1 MDYLMKGLNGMET
14 LSVIGSGTMGHSIA
28 LNAAW
33 RKMGVRMYATN
44 EEDIRRAEQGI
55 EQKLRTMADNGLF
68 SMEESAAIRDRI
80 IISDQLES
88 VVDGATFVIEAIPE
102 NLELKQSF
110 YNRLEDLLGTD
121 TILASNTSG
130 LQPTDLASGLRHPER
145 FIVTHFWNP
154 AHLVPL
160 VEVVGGKQTS
170 DSTKDRAMDLLQA
183 MQKKPIIVKQEIQG
197 FIGNRLQYAL
207 FREAQALLDAGIAD
221 KEDIDAAVTYSI
233 GRRLPVT
240 GPLMS
245 ADFGG
250 LDVFKSISDYL
261 FRDLSTLQSSGETLD
276 SLVGSGK
283 LGVKS
288 GDGFYDWSGSRGEEV
303 SAERENMLIRFL
315 KDDERKG

>member
-1 MDYLMKGLNGMET
+1 MEK
-14 LSVIGSGTMGHSIA
+14 LAVIGSGTMGHSIA
-28 LNAAW
+28 LNASW
-33 RKMGVRMYATN
+33 HGMDVRMYATN

-55 EQKLRTMADNGLF
+55 VQKLRNMSDNGLF
-68 SMEESAAIRDRI
+68 SMVEASAIQDKI
-80 IISDQLES
+80 DISDQLET

-102 NLELKQSF
+102 NLELKQQF
-110 YNRLEDLLGTD
+110 YSRLEELIGQEA
-121 TILASNTSG
+121 IIASNTSG
-130 LQPTDLASGLRHPER
+130 LQPTDLASGLRHPGR
-145 FIVTHFWNP
+145 FVVTHFWNP

-170 DSTKDRAMDLLQA
+170 DATIERAMELMNA
-183 MQKKPIIVKQEIQG
+183 MQKKPIVVKQEIQG

-207 FREAQALLDAGIAD
+207 FREAQALLDAGVAE

-261 FRDLSTLQSSGETLD
+261 FSDLSTLEASGKTLD
-276 SLVGSGK
+276 SLAGSGK

-288 GDGFYDWSGSRGEEV
+288 GEGFYDWSGNHSEEIA
-303 SAERENMLIRFL
+303 AERENMLIRFL

>member
-1 MDYLMKGLNGMET
+1 MERDGKMEKLT
-14 LSVIGSGTMGHSIA
+14 VIGSGTMGHSIA

-33 RKMGVRMYATN
+33 RGMDVKMYATN

-55 EQKLRTMADNGLF
+55 GQKLRTMADNGLF
-68 SMEESAAIRDRI
+68 SMEESSAIRERI
-80 IISDQLES
+80 IITDQLTAA
-88 VVDGATFVIEAIPE
+88 VDGATFVIEAIPE
-102 NLELKQSF
+102 NLGLKQSF
-110 YNRLEDLLGTD
+110 YARLEEMIAPD
-121 TILASNTSG
+121 TVLASNTSG
-130 LQPTDLASGLRHPER
+130 LQPSDLAFGLRHPER
-145 FIVTHFWNP
+145 FVVTHFWNP
-154 AHLVPL
+154 AHLIPL

-170 DSTKDRAMDLLQA
+170 DSTRDRAMDLLHA
-183 MQKKPIIVKQEIQG
+183 MEKKPIVVKQEIQG

-207 FREAQALLDAGIAD
+207 FREAQALLDAGVAD

-261 FRDLSTLQSSGETLD
+261 FRDLSTLQASGETLD

-288 GDGFYDWSGSRGEEV
+288 GEGFYDWGGSRSDEV
-303 SAERENMLIRFL
+303 SAERETMLIRFL
-315 KDDERKG
+315 KDDEQKG

>member
-1 MDYLMKGLNGMET
+1 MET

-33 RKMGVRMYATN
+33 RGMDVRMYGTN

-55 EQKLRTMADNGLF
+55 LQKLRTMAENGLF
-68 SMEESAAIRDRI
+68 SMEESAAIRNRI
-80 IISDQLES
+80 IISDQLET

-102 NLELKQSF
+102 NLELKQTF
-110 YNRLEDLLGTD
+110 YARLEELIGTD
-121 TILASNTSG
+121 TVLASNTSG
-130 LQPTDLASGLRHPER
+130 LQPSDLAAGLRHPER

-154 AHLVPL
+154 AHLIPL

-170 DSTKDRAMDLLQA
+170 DSTRERAMDLLQE
-183 MQKKPIIVKQEIQG
+183 MEKKPIVVKQEIQG

-207 FREAQALLDAGIAD
+207 FREAQALLDAGVAD

-261 FRDLSTLQSSGETLD
+261 FSDLSTLQSSGETLD

-288 GDGFYDWSGSRGEEV
+288 GEGFYDWSGSRGEEV

>member
-1 MDYLMKGLNGMET
+1 MET

-33 RKMGVRMYATN
+33 RKMDVRMYATN
-44 EEDIRRAEQGI
+44 EQDIKRAEQGI
-55 EQKLRTMADNGLF
+55 EQKLGTMADNGLF
-68 SMEESAAIRDRI
+68 SMEESSAIRERI
-80 IISDQLES
+80 TISDQLEE

-102 NLELKQSF
+102 NLELKQQF
-110 YNRLEDLLGTD
+110 YSRLEELIGTD
-121 TILASNTSG
+121 TVLASNTSG
-130 LQPTDLASGLRHPER
+130 LQPSDLAAGLRHPER

-154 AHLVPL
+154 AHLIPL
-160 VEVVGGKQTS
+160 VEVVGGKSTS
-170 DSTKDRAMDLLQA
+170 DSTRDRAMDLLQA
-183 MQKKPIIVKQEIQG
+183 MQKKPIVVKQEIQG

-207 FREAQALLDAGIAD
+207 FREAQALLDAGVAD

-261 FRDLSTLQSSGETLD
+261 FSDLSTLQASGETMD

-288 GDGFYDWSGSRGEEV
+288 GEGFYDWSGSRGEEV
-303 SAERENMLIRFL
+303 STERENMLIRFL
-315 KDDERKG
+315 KDDDQKG

>member
-1 MDYLMKGLNGMET
+1 MET
-14 LSVIGSGTMGHSIA
+14 LSIIGSGTMGHSIA

-33 RKMGVRMYATN
+33 RDMDVRMYATN

-55 EQKLRTMADNGLF
+55 VQKLRTMADNGLF
-68 SMEESAAIRDRI
+68 SLDEAAAIRKKI
-80 IISDQLES
+80 TISDQLET

-102 NLELKQSF
+102 NLELKQQF
-110 YNRLEDLLGTD
+110 YSRLEELIGQE

-130 LQPTDLASGLRHPER
+130 LQPSDLAAGLLHPGR
-145 FIVTHFWNP
+145 FVVTHFWNP

-170 DSTKDRAMDLLQA
+170 DATIERAMELMYA
-183 MQKKPIIVKQEIQG
+183 MQKKPIVVKQEIQG

-207 FREAQALLDAGIAD
+207 FREAQALLDAGVAD

-261 FRDLSTLQSSGETLD
+261 FSDLSTLKASGKTLD
-276 SLVGSGK
+276 SLAGSGK

-288 GDGFYDWSGSRGEEV
+288 GEGFYDWSGNRSGEIAE
-303 SAERENMLIRFL
+303 ERENMLIRFL

>member
-1 MDYLMKGLNGMET
+1 MENIA
-14 LSVIGSGTMGHSIA
+14 VIGSGTMGHSIA
-28 LNAAW
+28 LNTAW
-33 RKMGVRMYATN
+33 RNREVRMYATGA
-44 EEDIRRAEQGI
+44 EDIRRAKEGI
-55 EQKLRTMADNGLF
+55 YQKLRTMVDNGMF
-68 SMEESAAIRDRI
+68 SGEEAGLINDRI
-80 IISDQLES
+80 SISDNLEQT
-88 VVDGATFVIEAIPE
+88 VDGASFIVEAIPE

-110 YNRLEDLLGTD
+110 YVRLEKLLGPD
-121 TILASNTSG
+121 AVIASNTSG

-160 VEVVGGKQTS
+160 VEVVSGERTS
-170 DSTKDRAMDLLQA
+170 QKTENRAMDLLRH
-183 MQKKPIIVKQEIQG
+183 MRKKPIVVKKEVPG

-207 FREAQALLDAGIAD
+207 FREAQSLLDEGVAN
-221 KEDIDAAVTYSI
+221 KEDIDEAVTYSI
-233 GRRLPVT
+233 GRRLPIT

-261 FRDLSTLQSSGETLD
+261 FGDLSTIQASGD
-276 SLVGSGK
+276 QMNALVSAGK

-288 GDGFYDWSGSRGEEV
+288 GAGFYEWSSSRSEEL
-303 SAERENMLIRFL
+303 SAEREKMLIRFL

>member
-1 MDYLMKGLNGMET
+1 MEK
-14 LSVIGSGTMGHSIA
+14 LAVIGSGTMGHSIA

-33 RKMGVRMYATN
+33 RDMDVKMYATN

-55 EQKLRTMADNGLF
+55 IQKLRTMTDNGLF
-68 SMEESAAIRDRI
+68 SSEEAKSIRKRI
-80 IISDQLES
+80 IISDKLQE

-102 NLELKQSF
+102 NLELKQQF
-110 YNRLEDLLGTD
+110 YSRLEALIGPD
-121 TILASNTSG
+121 TVLASNTSG
-130 LQPTDLASGLRHPER
+130 LQPSDLASALSHPER

-154 AHLVPL
+154 AHLIPL
-160 VEVVGGKQTS
+160 VEVVGGKHTS
-170 DSTKDRAMDLLQA
+170 DSTRDRAMDLLNA
-183 MQKKPIIVKQEIQG
+183 MQKKPIVVKQEIQG

-207 FREAQALLDAGIAD
+207 FREAQALLDAGVAD

-261 FRDLSTLQSSGETLD
+261 FRDLSTLQASGETLD

-288 GDGFYDWSGSRGEEV
+288 GEGFYDWGGNHSEKV